1 MLIIR
6 HIEYVSL
13 DKIIEY
19 INNPRNNEA
28 AVDRVAASIA
38 EFGFNVPLVLDK
50 DNVIIT
56 GHTRYKAAKK
66 LKLDE
71 VPCVYAEGLTKAQVK
86 AYRIADNKV
95 SEYASW
101 DKELLALEIE
111 QLEDEAYNLELTGFD
126 MDEIEKMLNPPEPK
140 ETDLSDEVAET
151 YEVIIECV
159 NETEQE
165 QE

>member
-95 SEYASW
+95 SEYFG
-101 DKELLALEIE
+101 K
-111 QLEDEAYNLELTGFD
+111 
-126 MDEIEKMLNPPEPK
+126 
-140 ETDLSDEVAET
+140 
-151 YEVIIECV
+151 
-159 NETEQE
+159 
-165 QE
+165 